1 MNPFE
6 YWQYSYIPAIQ
17 LSEIPQFRMI
27 EFSHL
32 YFCLM
37 MIDSV

>member
-1 MNPFE
+1 MNPCE

-27 EFSHL
+27 EV
-32 YFCLM
+32 
-37 MIDSV
+37 DGPKN